1 MKKRNAKLNRKT
13 AETEISCTLS
23 LDGTGKADI
32 NTGIGFLDHM
42 INALACHAKFDIALS
57 STGDME
63 VDDHHT
69 AEDCA
74 LVLGECLEQALG
86 DKVGIRRFGCGY
98 APMDEALCRVVIDCS
113 GRPFASV
120 NLAFAG
126 PRLGDLATENVSH
139 FFISFATAAKMTIHV
154 DLLRGVNDH
163 HRAESAFKALALAL
177 SQAVAVDSKTLP
189 STKGVL

>member
-86 DKVGIRRFGCGY
+86 DKLGIRRFGCGY

-113 GRPFASV
+113 GRPSASV

-139 FFISFATAAKMTIHV
+139 FFISFATAAKMTMHV

-177 SQAVAVDSKTLP
+177 SQAVEVSSKTLP

>member
-74 LVLGECLEQALG
+74 LVLGECIEQALG